1 MTNVAQNC
9 QSLRS
14 SYTTVP
20 LAVAHTQKIR
30 QEKGK
35 QGGGRVNKSKKDFFY
50 FYFSNNLLASDC
62 RPALYIAASRRT
74 TERFSLTRETQTI
87 RVGTSPNK

>member
-1 MTNVAQNC
+1 MEKCYCRSSVMTNVAQNC

-20 LAVAHTQKIR
+20 LAIAHTQKIR

-35 QGGGRVNKSKKDFFY
+35 QGGGRVNKSKKDFISF
-50 FYFSNNLLASDC
+50 FF
-62 RPALYIAASRRT
+62 
-74 TERFSLTRETQTI
+74 FFF
-87 RVGTSPNK
+87 K